1 MSATSFTIFCAMF
14 AFAFQTRAETFVTGG
29 RPLSFYGMNADT
41 AIHGASAVPL
51 VQQSSATQYYSGLYT
66 GNPNYYIATNRTSN
80 EIINQ
85 NAPSN
90 FQNISSSPA
99 SYSVS
104 YPGTS
109 YNGRSDTS
117 AVYSGLVA
125 SAGLTNSISQI
136 ESPRV
141 SSNSQTSSV
150 YYGGYTPPGP
160 YYGAFTFPGLAL
172 SQPVVAEKTAV
183 QKESNITEDKT
194 NSAIAK
200 SNPSPIKDSK
210 NPVGVDLQA
219 TDQVAQVGYFDY
231 MKNRYGNFLKEVLG
245 N

>member
-1 MSATSFTIFCAMF
+1 MLVASLVIFGGMF

-51 VQQSSATQYYSGLYT
+51 NQQSSATQYYNGLYT
-66 GNPNYYIATNRTSN
+66 GNPNYYIATNKSGN
-80 EIINQ
+80 EIINP
-85 NAPSN
+85 NNLPN
-90 FQNISSSPA
+90 LQNIPSPVA

-125 SAGLTNSISQI
+125 SAGLMNSISPVA
-136 ESPRV
+136 SPRV
-141 SSNSQTSSV
+141 SSINQVSSV

-160 YYGAFTFPGLAL
+160 HYGALTISGLAL
-172 SQPVVAEKTAV
+172 SQPVVIEKTAV
-183 QKESNITEDKT
+183 QKEPNIAEDKT
-194 NSAIAK
+194 NSVVAK
-200 SNPSPIKDSK
+200 LNQNLINDPKSPA
-210 NPVGVDLQA
+210 NEDLLA
-219 TDQVAQVGYFDY
+219 TDQVVQVGYIDY
-231 MKNRYGNFLKEVLG
+231 MKNRYGIFWKGVLG